1 MTSKFEERMRAKTS
15 GSAQKAQATVA
26 ARAESGSP
34 RSLETM
40 PAQLGA
46 FRLEAQEYQRK
57 IETLQAKLEEAL
69 KNGSSGIDI
78 PLDKLHEIQGRRRY
92 MSPEEYRDLRENL
105 RTNELNQPIVVDMRA
120 DGEFELVSGHHRSDA
135 YRELGRLTIRGVLRA
150 NTAENP
156 AVAAFYANLFQSP
169 LTDFEKYLGFSELQN
184 QFPGITQAQ
193 IAERSGKP
201 ESTISYLMAFRDLP
215 EPVLA
220 MLHAT
225 PTLLGS
231 DAATAFAKLTRAGK
245 GERVVEAIRQ
255 LAEGVVDQ
263 KRAVALAESEPS
275 KESATRPAPE
285 IVKIRDG
292 KKNYCQIR
300 RTAKILRLDFES
312 ESEAQE
318 VMKVVQEVL
327 EARKKA
333 SSQSTA
339 DVESDQAKK

>member
-1 MTSKFEERMRAKTS
+1 MASKFEERMRAKTS
-15 GSAQKAQATVA
+15 ASAQKAQATVA
-26 ARAESGSP
+26 ARAESGTP

-57 IETLQAKLEEAL
+57 IEALQAQLEEAL
-69 KNGSSGIDI
+69 KNGNGGIDI
-78 PLDKLHEIQGRRRY
+78 PLAKLHEVKGRRRY

-105 RTNELNQPIVVDMRA
+105 RANELNQPIVVDMRA

-135 YRELGRLTIRGVLRA
+135 YRELGRKSIRGVLRA

-169 LTDFEKYLGFSELQN
+169 LTDFEKYLGFTELQR

-215 EPVLA
+215 DSVIST
-220 MLHAT
+220 LHET

-231 DAATAFAKLTRAGK
+231 DAASAFAKLTRSGK
-245 GERVVEAIRQ
+245 ADKVVEAIRQ
-255 LAEGVVDQ
+255 LAEGAIDQ
-263 KRAVALAESEPS
+263 KRAIALASAEPL
-275 KESATRPAPE
+275 KEASGRPTPQ

-300 RTAKILRLDFES
+300 RTAKVLRLDFES

-333 SSQSTA
+333 LKLPEDDGLT
-339 DVESDQAKK
+339 ENNEK

>member
-1 MTSKFEERMRAKTS
+1 MASKFEERMRAKTS

-26 ARAESGSP
+26 ARAESGAP

-57 IETLQAKLEEAL
+57 IEALQAQLEEAL

-78 PLDKLHEIQGRRRY
+78 PLDKLHEIKGRRRY

-135 YRELGRLTIRGVLRA
+135 YRELGRKTIRGVLRA

-169 LTDFEKYLGFSELQN
+169 LTDFEKYLGFTELQN

-193 IAERSGKP
+193 IAERSGKS

-215 EPVLA
+215 ASVIT

-231 DAATAFAKLTRAGK
+231 DAASAFAKLTRAGK
-245 GERVVEAIRQ
+245 GEKVVEAVKQ
-255 LAEGVVDQ
+255 LAEGSIDQ
-263 KRAVALAESEPS
+263 KRAVALAGAESH
-275 KESATRPAPE
+275 KESNDRPTPQ

-300 RTAKILRLDFES
+300 RTAKVLRIDFES
-312 ESEAQE
+312 ESEAQK
-318 VMKVVQEVL
+318 VMKIVQEVL

-333 SSQSTA
+333 QQLSEGDAQA
-339 DVESDQAKK
+339 DNTKK